1 MKTYTAEVT
10 VRLKIAANSEDDVR
24 YALQEMDYSF
34 DFIQDRAE
42 ITSSEITD
50 QLIRTNSV

>member
-10 VRLKIAANSEDDVR
+10 VRLKINANSEDDAR
-24 YALQEMDYSF
+24 YAIQEMDYSF
-34 DFIQDRAE
+34 DFTQDCAE

-50 QLIRTNSV
+50 QLIKE